1 MTAAVRSTIWRSTVL
16 FIAHTATHQWIFV
29 YHSQHGRRHWDIM
42 ILAPDINIQTYLLTN
57 LQPRQREENRTVH
70 CGGKSEAEV
79 TNNRRLHSTYCTI
92 DNYWHT
98 RGIARPV
105 CDSRATCTSWIGGWW
120 WWKGECKSEREI
132 IRKGEMSRG
141 TYPGRICPGGGKY
154 PDPFYGQ
161 PPFKPTADG
170 RPSQRGIIIAM
181 NGSSVI
187 RVDAQTTPDM
197 NSTDDR
203 IVDNLNNTKSK
214 LKPSINKI

>member
-98 RGIARPV
+98 RGIARPL
-105 CDSRATCTSWIGGWW
+105 CDS
-120 WWKGECKSEREI
+120 KLLVH
-132 IRKGEMSRG
+132 RG
-141 TYPGRICPGGGKY
+141 LADGGGGRGNVKARGKLSGRGKCPEEHIRGEY
-154 PDPFYGQ
+154 VQEGANIRIPFTDGHHLSRPLMVDLRNAALSLRWMDPRWYE
-161 PPFKPTADG
+161 
-170 RPSQRGIIIAM
+170 
-181 NGSSVI
+181 
-187 RVDAQTTPDM
+187 
-197 NSTDDR
+197 
-203 IVDNLNNTKSK
+203 
-214 LKPSINKI
+214 